1 MQPSYL
7 SCNYILWVF
16 LLRRD
21 ERNSLDKELSRRLSY
36 IRDLYSVEDV
46 LLKDVKNECL
56 LDNKP
61 ISINPEEGKLL
72 QILIKLSNVKTIVEV
87 GTLFGYSTIWLARA
101 IENKGKIYT
110 IEKDKYNTK
119 VARENFDKLEDN
131 LGKSIEILNGDAN
144 IELDELVKAD
154 IKCDMIFIDAD
165 KSNYINYLNFAEK
178 LVKRGGLIVAD
189 NTLLSDGVYINYL
202 PERITLTAQ
211 NVMREFNKKLSN
223 KSKYLSIMLNTN
235 EGLTIAIKLTD

>member
-1 MQPSYL
+1 
-7 SCNYILWVF
+7 
-16 LLRRD
+16 LRRD